1 MNLNLM
7 KLSRVGVASIKGLK
21 CVVIPIV
28 ENDIFI
34 SMNEEGKAK
43 SAYLGITAWA
53 NKNGVSQYGDTHL
66 VKQSFSEEFKKFTNI
81 ESWTDREKIE
91 EAIGKDLCK
100 EAFRITLE
108 FQALSNFV
116 YVFRNFI
123 GDIEGYEKNADVF
136 VAKDLL
142 MPIL

>member
-1 MNLNLM
+1 MNVIARVWHQTFDMDQMKSVVKYHERNIDLKLKDGYAEALM
-7 KLSRVGVASIKGLK
+7 KVAI
-21 CVVIPIV
+21 
-28 ENDIFI
+28 
-34 SMNEEGKAK
+34 EGE
-43 SAYLGITAWA
+43 G
-53 NKNGVSQYGDTHL
+53 
-66 VKQSFSEEFKKFTNI
+66 SFSEEFKKFTNF

-123 GDIEGYEKNADVF
+123 GDIEGYEKNTDVF
-136 VAKDLL
+136 IAKDLL

>member
-1 MNLNLM
+1 MDQMKSVVKYHERNIDLKLKDGYAEALM
-7 KLSRVGVASIKGLK
+7 KVAI
-21 CVVIPIV
+21 
-28 ENDIFI
+28 
-34 SMNEEGKAK
+34 EGE
-43 SAYLGITAWA
+43 G
-53 NKNGVSQYGDTHL
+53 
-66 VKQSFSEEFKKFTNI
+66 SFSEEFKKFTDL

-123 GDIEGYEKNADVF
+123 GDIEGHKKNADVF

>member
-1 MNLNLM
+1 MNVIARVWHQTFDMDQMKSVVKYHERNIDLKLKDGYAEALM
-7 KLSRVGVASIKGLK
+7 KVAI
-21 CVVIPIV
+21 
-28 ENDIFI
+28 
-34 SMNEEGKAK
+34 EGK
-43 SAYLGITAWA
+43 G
-53 NKNGVSQYGDTHL
+53 
-66 VKQSFSEEFKKFTNI
+66 SFSEEFKKFTNI

>member
-1 MNLNLM
+1 MNVIARVWHQAFDMDQMKSVVKYHERNIDLKLEDGYAEALM
-7 KLSRVGVASIKGLK
+7 KVAI
-21 CVVIPIV
+21 
-28 ENDIFI
+28 
-34 SMNEEGKAK
+34 EGE
-43 SAYLGITAWA
+43 G
-53 NKNGVSQYGDTHL
+53 
-66 VKQSFSEEFKKFTNI
+66 SFSEEFKKFTNI

-142 MPIL
+142 KPIL

>member
-1 MNLNLM
+1 MNVIARVWHQTFDMDQMKSVVKYHERNIDLKLKDGYAEALM
-7 KLSRVGVASIKGLK
+7 KVAI
-21 CVVIPIV
+21 
-28 ENDIFI
+28 
-34 SMNEEGKAK
+34 EGK
-43 SAYLGITAWA
+43 G
-53 NKNGVSQYGDTHL
+53 
-66 VKQSFSEEFKKFTNI
+66 SFSEEFKKFTNI
-81 ESWTDREKIE
+81 ESWTDRENIE